1 MSKNH
6 FALFLA
12 FVAGFSLTGYAEP
25 NKGQY
30 ELQERYGRAAK
41 EYFAGEF
48 GTKYT
53 KNDQTTIIYNFRN
66 HYNAK
71 MNKCLVLIMTRYLI
85 KKSPRSEPSLIWLS
99 ILDINEAR
107 EFGALLN
114 FVWVYG
120 SGGVRVNAGEVELAG
135 NEEQH
140 GAHGGKAGV
149 AAGFA
154 FGRLEEAI

>member
-1 MSKNH
+1 VSKSH

-12 FVAGFSLTGYAEP
+12 FVADFRLTGYAEP

-30 ELQERYGRAAK
+30 ELQERYGCAAK

-99 ILDINEAR
+99 ILDINETR
-107 EFGALLN
+107 EFGAFGQTSSEASSSTCEVDGAVCHSRSQWELLIAP
-114 FVWVYG
+114 YM
-120 SGGVRVNAGEVELAG
+120 SEVE
-135 NEEQH
+135 
-140 GAHGGKAGV
+140 GG
-149 AAGFA
+149 
-154 FGRLEEAI
+154 